1 MFNINY
7 DKSLNSLYEE
17 IQKSTE
23 PTIEDLIKDIKDDSN
38 GIKYVYLQPFA
49 DDSDLPSIDD
59 SNAPRSE
66 PEKIVNTM
74 AKSAIAKRS

>member
-23 PTIEDLIKDIKDDSN
+23 PTIEDLIKDIKENPKKFIEFS
-38 GIKYVYLQPFA
+38 
-49 DDSDLPSIDD
+49 
-59 SNAPRSE
+59 
-66 PEKIVNTM
+66 
-74 AKSAIAKRS
+74 